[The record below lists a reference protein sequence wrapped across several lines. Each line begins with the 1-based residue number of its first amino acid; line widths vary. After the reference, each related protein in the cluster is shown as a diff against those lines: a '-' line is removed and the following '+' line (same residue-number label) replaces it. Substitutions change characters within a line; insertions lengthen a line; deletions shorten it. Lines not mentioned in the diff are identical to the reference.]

1 MPTMTQGSIA
11 QKERIPTQVLPLSID
26 VNKVVATEIAQLIR
40 TREAEGRVCVL
51 GLATG
56 STPIGVYAE
65 LIRMHKEE
73 KLSFKN
79 VMTFNLD
86 EYFPMEPNEI
96 QSYHRFMNERLFNH
110 IDIPREN
117 INVPDGTLD
126 IDDVWDYC
134 KKYEQKIKDAG
145 GLDIQ
150 ILGIGRTGHIGFNEP
165 GSGMDSR
172 TRLITLDSLTRMD
185 ASDDFHTLQNV
196 PRRAITMGVGTI
208 MEARRLIMIAFGEG
222 KAAITAKAV
231 EGEVTEVIAASFLQ
245 LHPNAQVMLD
255 HAAAQELTR
264 YRRPWL
270 VSQIKWT
277 PKIIKRAVIGLAR
290 ELGKPI
296 LKLTEE
302 DYNEGGLQDLIATGE
317 SAYDFNI
324 DVFRSVHKTITGW
337 PGGKPAKH
345 KRQGD
350 LKRVSDEVFPKNII
364 LFSPHPDDDVI
375 SMGGTFQRLVDQSHD
390 VHVAYQVS
398 GNIAVSDEDAAR
410 FADFAQEFNGSF
422 GITNEESEKID
433 NIVENSLKNKQLGQG
448 DSPEVRKIKGLVRR
462 SEARAGAKY
471 VGVPYEN
478 MHFMDLPFYET
489 GAVAKNPI
497 SEEDIQITVDLL
509 NKIQPHQIYAAGD
522 LSDPHG
528 THRVCLSCILQ
539 AIQRIKDEQW
549 YKNCELWLYRGAWQ
563 EWDIEDIEM
572 AVPLAPREVIRK
584 RIAILKHESQKDGA
598 MFPGADMREF
608 WQRAEQRNS
617 DTAKTYDLLGLPEY
631 EAIEGFVKWDG
642 TMY

>member
-1 MPTMTQGSIA
+1 MPMMTQGSIA
-11 QKERIPTQVLPLSID
+11 QLEKIPTQVLPLSVD
-26 VNKVVATEIAQLIR
+26 VNKVVASEIAQLIR
-40 TREAEGRVCVL
+40 TRQAEGKLCVL

-73 KLSFKN
+73 GLSFKN

-86 EYFPMEPNEI
+86 EYFPMAPHQL
-96 QSYHRFMNERLFNH
+96 QSYHRFMDERLFNH

-117 INVPDGTLD
+117 INVPDGTLS
-126 IDDVWDYC
+126 IEEVWDYC
-134 KKYEQKIKDAG
+134 KAYEKKIRSVG

-150 ILGIGRTGHIGFNEP
+150 VLGIGRTGHIGFNEP

-185 ASDDFHTLQNV
+185 AADDFHALENV
-196 PRRAITMGVGTI
+196 PIRAITMGVGTI
-208 MEARRLIMIAFGEG
+208 MDARRLIMIAFGEG
-222 KAAITAKAV
+222 KAGIVARAV
-231 EGEVTEVIAASFLQ
+231 EGEITPVVAASFLQ
-245 LHPNAQVMLD
+245 KHPNAQVMLD
-255 HAAAQELTR
+255 EAAAQQLTR

-277 PKIIKRAVIGLAR
+277 PKIIKRAVIDLAKSL
-290 ELGKPI
+290 EKAI

-302 DYNEGGLQDLIATGE
+302 DYNEGGLQDLLAVGG
-317 SAYDFNI
+317 SAYDINI
-324 DVFRSVHKTITGW
+324 DVFRSVYKTITGW

-350 LKRVSDEVFPKNII
+350 MQRASDDIFPKRVL

-375 SMGGTFQRLVDQSHD
+375 SMGGTFQRLVDHGHG

-410 FADFAQEFNGSF
+410 FADFAQEYNAMFNIANDQSTKVDQVVEQSL
-422 GITNEESEKID
+422 TN
-433 NIVENSLKNKQLGQG
+433 NKSGQG
-448 DSPEVRKIKGLVRR
+448 DSAEVRTLKGLIRR
-462 SEARAGAKY
+462 SEARAGALY

-489 GAVAKNPI
+489 GTIAKKPI
-497 SEEDIQITVDLL
+497 SDDDIQITVDLL
-509 NKIQPHQIYAAGD
+509 NQIKPHQIYAAGD

-539 AIQRIKDEQW
+539 AIERIKDQDW
-549 YKNCELWLYRGAWQ
+549 YQNCELWLYRGAWQ
-563 EWDIEDIEM
+563 EWDIEDVEM
-572 AVPLAPREVIRK
+572 AVPLAPREVIKK

-598 MFPGADMREF
+598 MFPGSDMREF
-608 WQRAEQRNS
+608 WQRAEQRNA
-617 DTAKTYDLLGLPEY
+617 DTAKLYDMLGLPEY